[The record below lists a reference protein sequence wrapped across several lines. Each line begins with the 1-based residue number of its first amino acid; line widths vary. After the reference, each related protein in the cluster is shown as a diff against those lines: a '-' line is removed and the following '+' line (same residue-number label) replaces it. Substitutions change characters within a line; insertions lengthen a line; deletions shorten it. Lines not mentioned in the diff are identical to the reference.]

1 MENNTVISEKIQL
14 IINTIQSIEIK
25 ADYDTMNKLLG
36 CLQLLNALKND
47 SKDWVIPAPKN
58 SIESDTSEEI
68 ETDK

>member
-1 MENNTVISEKIQL
+1 MENNTTVSEKIQL

-47 SKDWVIPAPKN
+47 SKDWIVSAPK
-58 SIESDTSEEI
+58 SSVDLKAPEEQ
-68 ETDK
+68 ENDE